1 MEVSTDQED
10 FLLLSEDEKRV
21 LELYDRL
28 QQLQLEIALITAQ
41 KNYIPSSSQSQS
53 VEEAQ
58 NDLLESR
65 ARYVL
70 RDQVT
75 ESVVMTNPVL
85 QAVHGGTNAS
95 PIEKDL
101 LGVLTKRDSAS
112 IALADQTTS
121 VKQIN
126 EDIMDVRS
134 RTLQLSR
141 QNVDLAAQVLDL
153 AGEAE
158 KRKAAAIED
167 TEQAEQI
174 AQLEQEVKASR
185 QRWRVMKATASAIVA
200 GSGVDWA
207 GDEQLRSIVL
217 DEDEDGV

>member
-1 MEVSTDQED
+1 M
-10 FLLLSEDEKRV
+10 
-21 LELYDRL
+21 
-28 QQLQLEIALITAQ
+28 
-41 KNYIPSSSQSQS
+41 
-53 VEEAQ
+53 
-58 NDLLESR
+58 
-65 ARYVL
+65 
-70 RDQVT
+70 
-75 ESVVMTNPVL
+75 
-85 QAVHGGTNAS
+85 
-95 PIEKDL
+95 
-101 LGVLTKRDSAS
+101 GVLTKRDSAS
-112 IALADQTTS
+112 VALADQTTS

-167 TEQAEQI
+167 AEQAEQI

-207 GDEQLRSIVL
+207 SDEQLRSIVL